1 MKDPVPA
8 SRRKPHNPLVPTLL
22 LALLCVGG
30 MELAFCA
37 HFSPA
42 LFHKLT
48 DPVVQPVIRMVNTA
62 QAQVRQWKLERR
74 RDRVLADILELS
86 GQFSRPRLVQ
96 LPERPQYA
104 EHPELLTPPTP
115 EPARLTEFLEE
126 DGHTILTG
134 TTPVVY
140 YNQGDPAWRDKP
152 FGTDPIGPYAC
163 GPTAMAMVVATL
175 TDTATDPAQMS
186 VWAYEHGYWCAA
198 SGSYPSIIEGTSKAF
213 GLACRDTRECDAA
226 TLCSHLSDGGLAV
239 ALVGPGHFTESGHF
253 ILMHGTTPSGD
264 VLVADPNSRENSL
277 TPWSPQTILDEAKAS
292 DGNGV
297 RIWLIG

>member
-1 MKDPVPA
+1 
-8 SRRKPHNPLVPTLL
+8 
-22 LALLCVGG
+22 
-30 MELAFCA
+30 MELVFCA

-42 LFHKLT
+42 LFHELT
-48 DPVVQPVIRMVNTA
+48 DPVVQSVERAVNSV
-62 QAQVRQWKLERR
+62 QAQIHQWKLERR
-74 RDRVLADILELS
+74 RDRILADIMELS
-86 GQFSRPRLVQ
+86 GQFSQPRLAQ
-96 LPERPQYA
+96 LPELPQYA
-104 EHPELLTPPTP
+104 EHPELLAPSTP
-115 EPARLTEFLEE
+115 EPALLTEFLKEG
-126 DGHTILTG
+126 DRTILTG

-152 FGTDPIGPYAC
+152 FGTDPIGAYAC

-175 TDTATDPAQMS
+175 TDTETDPIQMS

-198 SGSYPSIIEGTSKAF
+198 SGSYPSIVEGTAEAF
-213 GLACRDTRECDAA
+213 GIQCRDTRDCDAA
-226 TLCSHLSDGGLAV
+226 ALRSHLSDGGLAV

-253 ILMHGTTPSGD
+253 IVMHGVTPNGD

-277 TPWSPQTILDEAKAS
+277 TPWGPQTILDEAKAS